1 MNKQETI
8 PFQTETVKLLQ
19 MMIHSVYTTKEVFL
33 RELIANASDA
43 IDKRFALALEHPDD
57 KIGPVTRESY
67 MIRIT
72 PNKEKRLLTISDNGI
87 GMDADD
93 LRRCLGTIAF
103 SGSGLFQ
110 EETQHADDL
119 IGKFG
124 IGFYSLFMAADH
136 VKVVSK
142 KAGTEQA
149 WIFESDGIDSYSI
162 TEGKRSEC
170 GTDVILHIREETA
183 EGADEY
189 NCFLREYPLYKL
201 VKKYSDYI
209 RWPIRL
215 LMPIPVPDE
224 NGEPTEKW
232 SYELLNSMTPLWK
245 RQRSEV
251 KEEET
256 LAFFREHYAK
266 PSEYETL
273 QGAAEPPLRTLL
285 LRIEGN
291 VEFSALIYIPSS
303 PWKTYDTKE
312 DVKGLELYSSGIRV
326 REAAEELLPSAYPF
340 LKGAVDCA
348 DLPLNITREN
358 LQSNAE
364 IAAIRD
370 VIERKTTAA
379 LMEAMQ
385 NNRTD
390 YERFFQ
396 SFGKSLKLSAME
408 TEGSEREKLQ
418 KLLLFEVSD
427 QEGLI
432 SLEEYEKKMIH
443 GQKAVY
449 FAKGNSRTEILS
461 LPESERP
468 RRRGIP
474 FLCAVDMVD
483 ELCARVFVRW
493 KNYPFV
499 SLSDRQ
505 ADLLFDAGS
514 PFSKEETDE
523 LLQFIKTSIG
533 NEAAEVIASRKLES
547 HPVLLSSGSGISF
560 EMERDYQKQNPDA
573 GIGNHA
579 VLEVNLSHPALR
591 KLNSARKSD
600 PKRAVSYAVILYNQA
615 RMMAGLPIKD
625 PVTYTDLLTDLFTE

>member
-1 MNKQETI
+1 MSKQETI

-43 IDKRFALALEHPDD
+43 IDRRFALALEHPDGG
-57 KIGPVTRESY
+57 IGPVTRESY

-87 GMDADD
+87 GMDEED
-93 LRRCLGTIAF
+93 LRQCLGTIAF
-103 SGSGLFQ
+103 SGAGLFQ
-110 EETQHADDL
+110 EELPQADDL

-136 VKVVSK
+136 VKVVSR

-170 GTDVILHIREETA
+170 GTDVILHIREET
-183 EGADEY
+183 EDGTDEY
-189 NCFLREYPLYKL
+189 NCYLREYPIYKL

-232 SYELLNSMTPLWK
+232 SYELLNSMTPIWK
-245 RQRSEV
+245 RRRSEV

-256 LAFFREHYAK
+256 LALYREHYARA
-266 PSEYETL
+266 SEFETL
-273 QGAAEPPLRTLL
+273 ESAMAPPLRTLL
-285 LRIEGN
+285 LKIEGN

-303 PWKTYDTKE
+303 PWKAYDTKE

-326 REAAEELLPSAYPF
+326 REAAAELLPAAYPF

-358 LQSNAE
+358 LQSSKE
-364 IAAIRD
+364 ITSIKD
-370 VIERKTTAA
+370 VIERKVTAA

-385 NNRTD
+385 NDRTD
-390 YERFFQ
+390 YERFFH

-408 TEGSEREKLQ
+408 AEGEGREKLQ

-427 QEGLI
+427 QEGFI

-449 FAKGNSRTEILS
+449 YAKGPSREEILS
-461 LPESERP
+461 LPEAERP
-468 RRRGIP
+468 YRRGIP

-483 ELCARVFVRW
+483 ELCARVFGRW
-493 KNYPFV
+493 KNYSFV

-505 ADLLFDAGS
+505 ADLLFEAGS
-514 PFSKEETDE
+514 PFSEEETKD
-523 LLQFIKTSIG
+523 LLQFIKNSIG
-533 NEAAEVIASRKLES
+533 SDAEVKASRKLES
-547 HPVLLSSGSGISF
+547 HPVLLSSGSGLSF
-560 EMERDYQKQNPDA
+560 EMEQDYQKLNPDS
-573 GIGNHA
+573 GISSHEI
-579 VLEVNLSHPALR
+579 LEVNLVHPALK
-591 KLNSARKSD
+591 KLNSARKRD
-600 PKRAVSYAVILYNQA
+600 PKRAKTYAVILYNQA

-625 PVTYTDLLTDLFTE
+625 PGTYTDLLTGLFAE